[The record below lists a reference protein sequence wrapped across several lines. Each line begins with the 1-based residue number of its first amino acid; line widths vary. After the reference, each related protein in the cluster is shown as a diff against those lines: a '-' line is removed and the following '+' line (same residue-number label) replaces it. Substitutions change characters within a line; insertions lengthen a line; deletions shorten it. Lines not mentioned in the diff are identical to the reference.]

1 LPEWMKMIDQLG
13 PQKIV
18 HVYDPDTGM
27 KGVVV
32 VDTVSLA
39 GAGGGTRMLP
49 DITTG
54 EIFHLARTM
63 THKYA
68 VLDFPV
74 GGAKA
79 GIWADPAIK
88 GQKRKALMMSFGKA
102 IKPLLSSG
110 IIMAA
115 DMGTDNDDVALF
127 FEGADIPKRF
137 TGLSTQKI
145 DGDPL
150 EDHVTGY
157 GVVVAAL
164 AACKL
169 AGLDIKGVRVA
180 VEGFGK
186 VGGGVLH
193 YITEAGAKVVAVST
207 IDGAIFNTDGLD
219 VKALLKSRKTS
230 GDKAVS
236 GYKDAIHIKPQQI
249 YSLPVDILIPGAR
262 PHLITRNNV
271 DAIKAKVIS
280 SIANAPTTDEAEEI
294 LFKKGVL
301 SVPDFISNAGG
312 VILGVVDVLG
322 GKSDDV
328 FKVVNNYI
336 GPISTQILNE
346 SRQKDVNP
354 RALAIRKTTAKV
366 LKARK
371 QPAREIDIIKLMDD
385 LRKRLGI

>member
-1 LPEWMKMIDQLG
+1 MLEWTKMTDQLG
-13 PQKIV
+13 PQKIL
-18 HVYDPDTGM
+18 HVYDPTTGI

-32 VDTVSLA
+32 VDTLSLA

-49 DITTG
+49 DITTT
-54 EIFHLARTM
+54 EIFQLARAM

-68 VLDFPV
+68 ILDFPV

-79 GIWADPAIK
+79 GIWGDPAVS
-88 GQKRKALMMSFGKA
+88 GQKRKELMLSFGNA

-110 IIMAA
+110 ITMAA

-127 FEGADIPKRF
+127 FEGAGVPKRF
-137 TGLSTQKI
+137 TGLSTQLI
-145 DGDPL
+145 DGEPL

-169 AGLDIKGVRVA
+169 AGVEIKGARIA
-180 VEGFGK
+180 IEGFGK
-186 VGGGVLH
+186 VGGGVAH
-193 YITEAGAKVVAVST
+193 YISEAGAMVVALST
-207 IDGAIFNTDGLD
+207 IDGTIYNPDGLD
-219 VKALLKSRKTS
+219 VKALLESRKAS

-236 GYKDAIHIKPQQI
+236 AYKDARHLKPQEI
-249 YSLPVDILIPGAR
+249 YGLPVDVLIPGAR
-262 PHLITRNNV
+262 PHLINKSNV
-271 DAIKAKVIS
+271 DGITAKVIS
-280 SIANAPTTDEAEEI
+280 SIANVPITDEAEEA

-322 GKSDDV
+322 GKSEDV

-336 GPISTQILNE
+336 GPISKRILE
-346 SRQKDVNP
+346 EARQKNINP
-354 RALAIRKTTAKV
+354 RALAISKTTAKV
-366 LKARK
+366 LDARK
-371 QPAREIDIIKLMDD
+371 QPVANVDFMKVMDD
-385 LRKRLGI
+385 LKKRLGI